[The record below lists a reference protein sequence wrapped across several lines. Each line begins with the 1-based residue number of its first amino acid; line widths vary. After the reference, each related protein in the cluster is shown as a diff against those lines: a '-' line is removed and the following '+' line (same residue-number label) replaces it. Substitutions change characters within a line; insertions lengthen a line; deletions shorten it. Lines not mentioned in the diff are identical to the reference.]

1 MLTDISC
8 WWSMVVPTFS
18 MILPVAGRLERGWS
32 TVLSSGS
39 FQKGSAVAFF
49 KEFGGRAA
57 LKEVLFPLE
66 VGLAVLYWLAIL
78 D

>member
-39 FQKGSAVAFF
+39 FQKGLHFSRSL
-49 KEFGGRAA
+49 G
-57 LKEVLFPLE
+57 
-66 VGLAVLYWLAIL
+66 AVLL
-78 D
+78 